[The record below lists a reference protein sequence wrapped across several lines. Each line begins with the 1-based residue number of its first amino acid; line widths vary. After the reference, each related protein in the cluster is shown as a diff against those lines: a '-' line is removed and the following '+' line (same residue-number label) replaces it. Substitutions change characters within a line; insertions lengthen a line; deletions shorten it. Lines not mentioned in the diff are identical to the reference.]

1 MDSGGEKEMRL
12 QRVREELRRRFDRLR
27 AKTSSNPDSK
37 QLNRIDFLDLL
48 ITVLKDHEKSLDE
61 LIDKA
66 SLAMETQTKRLEDLL
81 FRLEEVLSR

>member
-1 MDSGGEKEMRL
+1 MDGRIIK
-12 QRVREELRRRFDRLR
+12 ELRRRFDRLR

-48 ITVLKDHEKSLDE
+48 ITVLKDHEKALDE

-66 SLAMETQTKRLEDLL
+66 SLAMETQTKRLEDLI